1 VSRGIVLNKHKIRYW
16 LSVGAEPTK
25 GVVRLLN
32 QFDFYP
38 KTPVPWGSDN
48 LYEKPDKVY
57 QLEGWKDHF
66 KSHKNASLKYRQMLQ
81 EQINVVER
89 QRRIQAEAMANLGEG
104 QQDLEL
110 IKTDDIESEEA
121 DIFQRVEKFNEL
133 NKRFEKHRKEQW

>member
-1 VSRGIVLNKHKIRYW
+1 
-16 LSVGAEPTK
+16 
-25 GVVRLLN
+25 
-32 QFDFYP
+32 
-38 KTPVPWGSDN
+38 
-48 LYEKPDKVY
+48 
-57 QLEGWKDHF
+57 
-66 KSHKNASLKYRQMLQ
+66 MMQ